1 MKMCAGCKSPAKC
14 KAAGK
19 CLAKD
24 TMKAKMGG
32 KMKAYKSGGKIT
44 DKMTRDEFVKK
55 FSEKPEAP
63 DLSKIRK
70 AVTKKARGGKIDG
83 CAMRGRTRGRTV

>member
-32 KMKAYKSGGKIT
+32 KMKGYAPGGKIT

-55 FSEKPEAP
+55 FSEKPKAP